1 MPIIGL
7 SLITVYMEKSIPS
20 STLQISKFF
29 NTSIMP
35 FLSSLS
41 SRPNISYSTNS
52 FLFTW
57 LCSLSAPF
65 SVFSLLLAKSHSSTN
80 RQLLLEIVQSY
91 PFLPLS
97 SYSPH
102 PCSYQHESQKPKGRS
117 NPSVPLAD
125 EWLNEIRSVHNSG
138 VLFSLKKE

>member
-20 STLQISKFF
+20 SLQISKFF

-57 LCSLSAPF
+57 LCSLSAPL
-65 SVFSLLLAKSHSSTN
+65 SVFSLLLANSHSSIN
-80 RQLLLEIVQSY
+80 HQLLLEIVQSY
-91 PFLPLS
+91 SYLPLS
-97 SYSPH
+97 SYSHIQRIFSMREKGYFPH
-102 PCSYQHESQKPKGRS
+102 LISKLLKILRNLNFFHPTPNSQKTI
-117 NPSVPLAD
+117 L
-125 EWLNEIRSVHNSG
+125 L
-138 VLFSLKKE
+138 